1 LLPGRCRFIAAGEMK
16 PPRRSLQAFTL
27 IELLVVISII
37 AILASLAIPA
47 VAGALTKGQLTQTLN
62 NARQL
67 QLATQTMA
75 MDSFTTG
82 DGAGW
87 PGDSE
92 GGASWQTFC
101 NDLTNGRYLTASDIL
116 KLVTAGGV
124 KVGTA
129 FPPAKSAL
137 QVYNVKENSPNDA
150 IFISTYNWN
159 NFQELSPTAV
169 PYGDKGFVIFRKAGD
184 GGVYQARQATS
195 TNALGAMVGSG
206 FAPAP

>member
-1 LLPGRCRFIAAGEMK
+1 MK
-16 PPRRSLQAFTL
+16 KSSSSLRGFTL

-47 VAGALTKGQLTQTLN
+47 VTGALTRGQLTQTLN

-67 QLATQTMA
+67 QVATQTMA
-75 MDSFTTG
+75 MDSFTAG
-82 DGAGW
+82 DGPGW

-101 NDLTNGRYLTASDIL
+101 TDLTNGKYLSPSDLL
-116 KLVTAGGV
+116 KIVTAPGV

-129 FPPAKSAL
+129 FPPSKSGL
-137 QVYNVKENSPNDA
+137 QVYTIKENSPNNA
-150 IFISTYNWN
+150 IFVSTFNWN
-159 NFQELSPTAV
+159 NFQDLNPDAV
-169 PYGDKGFVIFRKAGD
+169 PYGDKGFVIFRKGGD
-184 GGVYQARQATS
+184 GSVYQAAQAKN